1 MSTVEANITIDLPD
15 GFDISDKVQSIR
27 AMISDVNGLDTH
39 INVIEIDDPISMSPI
54 NIAQIK

>member
-15 GFDISDKVQSIR
+15 GIDISSKIQSIR
-27 AMISDVNGLDTH
+27 ELISDINGLDTH